1 MRVRVQ
7 REHAFVLK
15 PDYYKD
21 GELRR
26 AFLNH
31 SDRMLLPSSGGYIC
45 PSLVSYVQ
53 PRRARNTD
61 GLWKVIL
68 NLRERYKG
76 IDYKQNVR
84 LEQCM

>member
-1 MRVRVQ
+1 MLTLVS
-7 REHAFVLK
+7 
-15 PDYYKD
+15 D
-21 GELRR
+21 ELINRSS
-26 AFLNH
+26 LHMIH
-31 SDRMLLPSSGGYIC
+31 STHVLLPHVILGGYIC

-53 PRRARNTD
+53 PRRARNID

-76 IDYKQNVR
+76 LEYKQNVR

>member
-1 MRVRVQ
+1 M
-7 REHAFVLK
+7 
-15 PDYYKD
+15 
-21 GELRR
+21 LRPEEG
-26 AFLNH
+26 AWQAGV
-31 SDRMLLPSSGGYIC
+31 SDDDRTNTGGYIC

>member
-1 MRVRVQ
+1 MRTEQ
-7 REHAFVLK
+7 TAFALK

-21 GELRR
+21 GQLRLQVR
-26 AFLNH
+26 TQGDTH
-31 SDRMLLPSSGGYIC
+31 SAGGYIC

-61 GLWKVIL
+61 GLWKVVL

-76 IDYKQNVR
+76 VDYKQNVR